1 MLRLLRIPLH
11 WQILAALILGALAG
25 VVLGESVLAV
35 SFMGDLF
42 LKALRMVIVPLILT
56 SIICGVSGLGA
67 SGNMG
72 SLGGKT
78 FV

>member
-1 MLRLLRIPLH
+1 VLRILRIPLH

-42 LKALRMVIVPLILT
+42 L
-56 SIICGVSGLGA
+56 
-67 SGNMG
+67 
-72 SLGGKT
+72 
-78 FV
+78 